1 MSVVWDEILFTYA
14 VMVTFAECSEQN
26 LLKGGVLKIYDKEAP
41 I

>member
-1 MSVVWDEILFTYA
+1 MSVMWDERLSTYS

-26 LLKGGVLKIYDKEAP
+26 LLKGGVLKIYDKEVP